1 MKIKLLFLS
10 VFLILHG
17 SSCTKINTNPQEITF
32 WHFWSE
38 PSQRAV
44 LDSLVKVFE
53 NENGCKIKTTELS
66 WSDGKTKLLAA
77 FNSNTAPDVLE
88 LGSDW
93 IAQFS
98 SSSVLY
104 PFTSTE
110 ISLQNYIDIT
120 HDAAQ
125 YQQKLYAVPWTVD
138 TRVLYVNTSL
148 LQEIGSSVE
157 SINTWDDVLIASKKI
172 QALPYSDVY
181 GFGANG
187 SDPHR
192 LYKRLLPFFW
202 SYNGTVFKENQLQLM
217 SQENIQAL
225 TMYVA
230 LSKEGIVETQRHLDG
245 LFVKGK
251 LGFWFSGSWLL
262 TKLASTEKKFTY
274 DVRTL
279 PNGTSQGISFAGG
292 EFLAMNAG
300 TTKKDLA
307 IKFIKFLTDSEHS
320 LQFCKSLPEAGFPAS
335 KQYFSDKSLL
345 TLPYKSVFAQQ
356 LLSSKMTPVEPMWLD
371 METIIENSAVEAM
384 LEVKTVNQALY
395 DAQVTIQEILSYK

>member
-1 MKIKLLFLS
+1 MIKKYLFLS
-10 VFLILHG
+10 IVLLLVFIG
-17 SSCTKINTNPQEITF
+17 CSQNSSSVQEITF

-38 PSQRAV
+38 PSQRKV
-44 LDSLVKVFE
+44 LDSIIREFE
-53 NENGCKIKTTELS
+53 KENNCIVKTTELS

-77 FNSNTAPDVLE
+77 FNSSTAPDVIE

-98 SSSVLY
+98 SSGVLY
-104 PFTSTE
+104 PFE
-110 ISLQNYIDIT
+110 QNDISLQNYIDIT
-120 HDAAQ
+120 HEAAQ
-125 YQQKLYAVPWTVD
+125 FDKKLYAIPWTVD
-138 TRVLYVNTSL
+138 TRVLYVNKSL
-148 LQEIGSSVE
+148 LSQVGLSIE
-157 SINTWDDVLIASKKI
+157 SINSWDDVLEASKKI
-172 QALPYSDVY
+172 QALPRNDVY

-202 SYNGTVFKENQLQLM
+202 SYNGAILQDTAVQLFS
-217 SQENIQAL
+217 SQNIQAL
-225 TMYVA
+225 SMYVA

-245 LFVKGK
+245 LFVKGS

-262 TKLASTEKKFTY
+262 TKLATSENKFDY

-279 PNGTSQGISFAGG
+279 PSGTKQGISFAGG

-300 TTKKDLA
+300 TKKKELATKL
-307 IKFIKFLTDSEHS
+307 IKYLTDSEKS
-320 LQFCKSLPEAGFPAS
+320 LQFCISLSEAGFPAS
-335 KQYFSDKSLL
+335 KQYFSDKKLL
-345 TLPYKSVFAQQ
+345 ELPYKSVFAKQ

-371 METIIENSAVEAM
+371 IETVIENAAVEAM

-395 DAQVTIQEILSYK
+395 DAQVTIQELLSYK

>member
-1 MKIKLLFLS
+1 MKIKLLILS
-10 VFLILHG
+10 VLLILHG
-17 SSCTKINTNPQEITF
+17 SSCTKNNTNSKEITF

-44 LDSLVKVFE
+44 LDSLVDVFE
-53 NENGCKIKTTELS
+53 KEYGCTIKTTELS

-77 FNSNTAPDVLE
+77 FNSNTAPDVIE

-98 SSSVLY
+98 SSGVLY
-104 PFTSTE
+104 PFSSKE
-110 ISLQNYIDIT
+110 ISLNNYIDIS

-148 LQEIGSSVE
+148 LQEIGVTVE
-157 SINTWDDVLIASKKI
+157 SIKSWDDVLEASKKI
-172 QALPYSDVY
+172 QALPHADVY

-202 SYNGTVFKENQLQLM
+202 SYNGTIFKDNQVQLM

-225 TMYVA
+225 SMYVA

-262 TKLASTEKKFTY
+262 NKLASAEKKFTF

-279 PNGTSQGISFAGG
+279 PNGTGKGISFAGG
-292 EFLAMNAG
+292 EFLALNASS
-300 TTKKDLA
+300 KNKELA
-307 IKFIKFLTDSEHS
+307 TKFIKFLSDSEHS
-320 LQFCKSLPEAGFPAS
+320 LHFCKALPEAGFPAS

-345 TLPYKSVFAQQ
+345 KLPYKSTFAQQ
-356 LLSSKMTPVEPMWLD
+356 LLSSRMTPVEPMWLD
-371 METIIENSAVEAM
+371 IETIIENSAVEAM

-395 DAQVTIQEILSYK
+395 DAQVTIQEIMSYK